1 VGPYVS
7 PHMRF
12 THAPVTAFSI
22 FYLLDGAKNLVRF
35 YIYILPVCVPGAVSF
50 DDACAC
56 SRALQALP
64 RLREHLATC
73 RYRYIGVSLT
83 VQVQEEIDT
92 PRNVPFSWQSRV
104 CLRCAGT
111 PSLLYFHYKAI
122 YASTVT
128 LQKIATLKGRR
139 HYRSRPAFLRRRT
152 VAYVVSLS

>member
-1 VGPYVS
+1 
-7 PHMRF
+7 MRF